1 MKDTHI
7 ELDLDELKM
16 QANDYTGYM
25 MEYAGGYITGLF
37 KQGIIT
43 DITAE
48 KLQKYFANP
57 DKYQSEIDN
66 LTQYFY
72 VINAEVHQMFEL
84 IEVLPQ
90 LNYRIESFSKSKSNE
105 KHILSLNKALHSIK
119 HKRLTRDLMKQ
130 GASVGNVVGMWLGDK
145 ANPYAHVFDEVKY
158 VFAIGRNIRGEW
170 ACVIDMSW
178 FDGMS
183 EPERDLYFS
192 NLSPYVTKTH
202 YEEYCKNHAEKRYV
216 ALPYDRTFVI
226 RTGVLKRNQAQGTSW
241 ITSGLLDVLHKRK
254 LKDVEQSIANKIINA
269 IAVLTIGSDKNP
281 EYTNMKLPKA
291 IKQRVHSGVKTAM
304 EKNNNGGVTVV
315 SIPDYAKLEFPD
327 INADGLDGEKF
338 NNTNSDIRTAYSL
351 SGAVLNGEGT
361 NYASSKLNL
370 DVFYKRLAVL
380 LEDIESDVYQKLFN
394 LILPSNQKD
403 NYYLVYDKEAPLTL
417 KEKVDYLAKLNDKGW
432 SSKHF
437 IEAIG
442 MNFES
447 FVEQT
452 LFETEEL
459 ELQNRIKPYANSFT
473 TSGNGDA
480 EIGAP
485 TIDDNDV
492 TSENT
497 IRSRESDNN
506 NTPS

>member
-7 ELDLDELKM
+7 ELDLDELRM
-16 QANDYTGYM
+16 QANDYTEYM
-25 MEYAGGYITGLF
+25 MDYAGGYITGLF
-37 KQGIIT
+37 KEGIIT
-43 DITAE
+43 DVTAE

-72 VINAEVHQMFEL
+72 IINAEVHQMFEL

-90 LNYRIESFSKSKSNE
+90 LNYRIETFSKSKSSE
-105 KHILSLNKALHSIK
+105 KHILTLNKSLHIIK

-130 GASVGNVVGMWLGDK
+130 TSSVGNLVGMWLGDK
-145 ANPYAHVFDEVKY
+145 SNPYPHVFDEVKY
-158 VFAIGRNIRGEW
+158 VFPVGRNIRGEW

-178 FDGMS
+178 FDNMH
-183 EPERDLYFS
+183 EKERELYFKS
-192 NLSPYVTKTH
+192 LNPYVTKTK
-202 YEEYCKNHAEKRYV
+202 YENYRNDLTNKRYV
-216 ALPYDRTFVI
+216 TLPYERTFVL
-226 RTGVLKRNQAQGTSW
+226 RTGTLKRNQATGTSW
-241 ITSGLLDVLHKRK
+241 ITSGLLDVLHKKK

-291 IKQRVHSGVKTAM
+291 IKQKLHAGVKTAM
-304 EKNNNGGVTVV
+304 EKNNASGVSVV

-327 INADGLDGEKF
+327 INADGLEGEKF
-338 NNTNSDIRTAYSL
+338 NQINSDVRAAYNL

-380 LEDIESDVYQKLFN
+380 LEDIESEVYQKLFN
-394 LILPSNQKD
+394 LILPTNQKD

-437 IEAIG
+437 VEAIG
-442 MNFES
+442 MNFEA

-452 LFETEEL
+452 LYETEEL
-459 ELQNRIKPYANSFT
+459 ELQSRIKPYSTSFT
-473 TSGNGDA
+473 TSGNEDD
-480 EIGAP
+480 ENGAP
-485 TIDDNDV
+485 TIEDNDV
-492 TSENT
+492 TNENT